1 MITYPADCASW
12 CFPQDDILF
21 TFRIVW
27 YNATEI
33 YQIQKGA
40 TRIVTTEERKQLRDY
55 ELTVI
60 INPEYSEEKFETTLD
75 NISQFITDRG
85 GTVVDIDR
93 WGKRR
98 LAYPIKHFIE
108 GNYVLAKI
116 QIGSTLGKEL
126 EANLQISGDVLRHLL
141 IKLNN

>member
-1 MITYPADCASW
+1 M
-12 CFPQDDILF
+12 F
-21 TFRIVW
+21 TFGIVW

-33 YQIQKGA
+33 CQTQKGA
-40 TRIVTTEERKQLRDY
+40 IFIVTTEEREQLRDY

-60 INPEYSEEKFETTLD
+60 INPEFSEEKFEATLD
-75 NISQFITDRG
+75 NISRFITDRG
-85 GTVVDIDR
+85 GTVVEMDR

-98 LAYPIKHFIE
+98 LAYPIKHCIE

-116 QIGSTLGKEL
+116 QIESTLGKEL
-126 EANLQISGDVLRHLL
+126 EANLQISGDILRHLL